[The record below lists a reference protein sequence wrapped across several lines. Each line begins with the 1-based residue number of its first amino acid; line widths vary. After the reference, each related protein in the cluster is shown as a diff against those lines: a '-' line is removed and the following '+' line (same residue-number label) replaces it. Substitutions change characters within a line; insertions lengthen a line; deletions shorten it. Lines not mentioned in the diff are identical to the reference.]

1 MKQQAQPT
9 SEGTY
14 PGDGHSH
21 QFAPCP
27 WNTSAAYGQTL
38 TGKSSEVFEHTQLW
52 DSYVESTQLLMPGA
66 ARSQPSLEGERGR
79 LVTLAL
85 FLSED
90 GSSDTELSF
99 RAVAVSC
106 SSAAGLCSNRG
117 TVWGCGWGKA
127 GSPAPEPLYLGE
139 STSQHSYHHFPPS
152 SLIGPGRAVQTFTG
166 SRTQRK
172 EEACSK

>member
-90 GSSDTELSF
+90 GSSDTELF
-99 RAVAVSC
+99 SC
-106 SSAAGLCSNRG
+106 GSSELLLS
-117 TVWGCGWGKA
+117 CGVVQQQGNSVGMWMGK
-127 GSPAPEPLYLGE
+127 G
-139 STSQHSYHHFPPS
+139 
-152 SLIGPGRAVQTFTG
+152 
-166 SRTQRK
+166 
-172 EEACSK
+172 